1 MPRRRFLLLPFYEV
15 LQCVRHT
22 HRHKQ
27 SNTQGIH
34 VCGCRCLCVCLLLNS
49 RTTRSATLKIGFR
62 MPAVRFIT
70 ASNINSNNNSSEI
83 TAKATT
89 TTRNRD
95 RDSNKQQTA
104 SRQKRFRHGLN
115 FLMSDSRIRAKKCR

>member
-1 MPRRRFLLLPFYEV
+1 MCTTHTQAQTIKYSGYT
-15 LQCVRHT
+15 CVWV
-22 HRHKQ
+22 Q
-27 SNTQGIH
+27 
-34 VCGCRCLCVCLLLNS
+34 VFVCVCLLLNT

-83 TAKATT
+83 TATART

-104 SRQKRFRHGLN
+104 SRQ
-115 FLMSDSRIRAKKCR
+115 